1 MNFKK
6 VIFSTLLAAG
16 CLVAS
21 AQQEVKTENVFN
33 PHWYGQLQIGMQHTL
48 GEVDFGDL
56 NSLNLQAAVGY
67 QFNPIWGARLTVGGL
82 TSKAGVQLSKEF
94 SNSAKETWSWSY
106 MAPTLNATFDVTNA
120 IWGFNPNRL
129 VSFGVF
135 AGAGFNFAWGND
147 DAATAQ
153 ANLKKAGINT
163 ALYEANG
170 AKYQDYLAHRWDDS
184 RCFLVGQFGANL
196 DFRCTDNLK
205 IGVEFNANA
214 INDQYN
220 SKHAEPTN
228 CDWYFNTLVGAKYA
242 FGKTYDVRTTVLEP
256 TVVTEYIHD
265 TIYVEVKVPVEVATR
280 EPLRRDIFYVI
291 RASEVTKAEMPKV
304 EDIVAYLNKYPEA
317 KVSVTGYAD
326 KGTGNPR
333 INVGYAEKR
342 AKKVADILA
351 NKYGISR
358 DRMIVDSKGDT
369 VQPYEQ
375 NNLNRVTIC
384 IAE

>member
-16 CLVAS
+16 CLAAS
-21 AQQEVKTENVFN
+21 AQQEVKTEYVFN
-33 PHWYGQLQIGMQHTL
+33 PHWYGQLQVGMQHTL

-56 NSLNLQAAVGY
+56 NSLNVQAAVGR
-67 QFNPIWGARLTVGGL
+67 QFSPVWGARLTVGGL
-82 TSKAGVQLSKEF
+82 TSKAGTVLTDISG
-94 SNSAKETWSWSY
+94 NAKETWSWNY
-106 MAPTLNATFDVTNA
+106 LAPTLNATFDVTNA
-120 IWGFNPNRL
+120 IWGFNPTRL

-135 AGAGFNFAWGND
+135 AGAGVNYAWGND
-147 DAATAQ
+147 DALAAGQRLAQ
-153 ANLKKAGINT
+153 STLAKVP
-163 ALYEANG
+163 ESG
-170 AKYQDYLAHRWDDS
+170 AKASDYVEHYWEDS
-184 RCFLVGQFGANL
+184 SLGLVGQFGANL

-205 IGVEFNANA
+205 IGVEFNTNLV
-214 INDQYN
+214 NDHYN
-220 SKHAEPTN
+220 SKHAPN

-242 FGKTYDVRTTVLEP
+242 FGKTYDVRTTVLEQP
-256 TVVTEYIHD
+256 EPRTEYIHD

-280 EPLRRDIFYVI
+280 EPLRRDIFFVI
-291 RASEVTKAEMPKV
+291 RGSQVAKSEMPKI

-326 KGTGNPR
+326 KGTGNPK
-333 INVGYAEKR
+333 INIGYAEKR
-342 AKKVADILA
+342 ANKVADILA
-351 NKYGISR
+351 TQFNIPRSR
-358 DRMIVDSKGDT
+358 MVVDSKGDT